1 VTMSP
6 PKRYSVNE
14 LVNQDRE
21 LRMHWIW
28 DEELPRCDQIDESG
42 KCKVCD
48 LPHPSTPQLWRM
60 CKQTGQS
67 KMIEER
73 HEGYEF
79 VLNQNHGSGTK
90 NI

>member
-1 VTMSP
+1 MTMSP

-28 DEELPRCDQIDESG
+28 DEELPRGDQIDESG

-60 CKQTGQS
+60 CKQNAQS

-73 HEGYEF
+73 HEGHEF